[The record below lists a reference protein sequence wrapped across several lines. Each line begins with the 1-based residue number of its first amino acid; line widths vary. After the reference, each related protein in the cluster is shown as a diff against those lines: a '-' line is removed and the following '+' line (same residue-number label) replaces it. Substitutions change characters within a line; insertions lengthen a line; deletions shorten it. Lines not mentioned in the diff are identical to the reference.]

1 MKDEAIQIFLNLE
14 VKNQLI
20 NFLTHYPLNP
30 ISCFLNQGV
39 IMKKIMT
46 FIVFVVFILSCAIC
60 SAEPDQVT
68 LPCGYVPN
76 VQFAPLY
83 VGLEKGFFTEE
94 NIDLNLDHSME
105 IDVVALVGAG
115 RLSFGICSGEQVL
128 LGREQGLPLVYVTN
142 WYQNYPV
149 GILALKESGIS
160 SMEDLK
166 GRTVGIPML
175 SGASYIGL
183 EAMLGLAGLKDSD
196 IKLESVGY
204 TQAELLVSGKIDAAV
219 VYTVNEPVQLKHLGY
234 DTILFS
240 AAEMTKM
247 VGNGMITNEKMIAEN
262 PDLVSRMVRAF
273 VKSIQWTA
281 ENPDEA
287 FEICK
292 KYVDGLADAEDPEL
306 QKQVLLATADY
317 FDDGP
322 LGYGFSDPEAWDNMA
337 AVMKDM
343 GMYSGSE
350 TSGCYT
356 NEFIPQD

>member
-1 MKDEAIQIFLNLE
+1 
-14 VKNQLI
+14 
-20 NFLTHYPLNP
+20 
-30 ISCFLNQGV
+30 
-39 IMKKIMT
+39 MKKFMLI
-46 FIVFVVFILSCAIC
+46 IVLTAILMSSLSC
-60 SAEPDQVT
+60 SADPDAVT

-94 NIDLNLDHSME
+94 NIDLTLDHSME
-105 IDVVALVGAG
+105 TDIVALVGAG
-115 RLSFGICSGEQVL
+115 RLPFGICSGEQVL
-128 LGREQGLPLVYVTN
+128 LGREQGLPLVYITN

-166 GRTVGIPML
+166 GKTVGIPML

-183 EAMLGLAGLKDSD
+183 EAMLGLAGMKDSD

-204 TQAELLVSGKIDAAV
+204 AQAELLVTGKIDAAV
-219 VYTVNEPVQLKHLGY
+219 VYTINEPVQLKALGY
-234 DTILFS
+234 DTVLFS
-240 AAEMTKM
+240 AADMTKM
-247 VGNGMITNEKMIAEN
+247 VGNGMVTNEKMITEN
-262 PDLVSRMVRAF
+262 PELVNRMVHAF
-273 VKSIQWTA
+273 VKSIRWTA

-337 AVMKDM
+337 AVMKNM
-343 GMYSGSE
+343 GMYSGSDI
-350 TSGCYT
+350 SGCYT